1 LGARFSD
8 IKYGAGAGRLRAHT
22 YIQLLLF
29 ALSSDWLQFSVR
41 LLFAQPMQERS
52 TWAPV
57 FQTVNVV
64 QEQKCFGLI
73 LWFLMMMMVVVMVM
87 V

>member
-1 LGARFSD
+1 
-8 IKYGAGAGRLRAHT
+8 
-22 YIQLLLF
+22 
-29 ALSSDWLQFSVR
+29 
-41 LLFAQPMQERS
+41 MQERS

-73 LWFLMMMMVVVMVM
+73 LWFLMMMMVVVMVI